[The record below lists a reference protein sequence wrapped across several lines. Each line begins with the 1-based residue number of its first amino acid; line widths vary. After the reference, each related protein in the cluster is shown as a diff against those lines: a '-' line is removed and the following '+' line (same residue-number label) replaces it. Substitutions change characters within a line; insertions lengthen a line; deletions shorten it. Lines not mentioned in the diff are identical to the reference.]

1 VQVSGGARRNVAQD
15 AQGSLGPLCRQ
26 AIAGRYPFA
35 RGSNRDVALADF
47 TRLFASGGLMD
58 SFFQKNLASQVD
70 VRDGR
75 WAFRRDAS
83 GKMIADNHLLSAFQN
98 AETIRNVFFAAG
110 AATPSIQ
117 IELTP
122 LDLDPAITQYALN
135 IDGQTMRYAH
145 GPPLPM
151 AVKWP
156 GERGAGLVSL
166 QISTQNGSDGLQA
179 QGPWALYRLFDKARI
194 TPGAAP
200 ESFIAT
206 FDFSGRKLALRV
218 SASSSYN
225 PFQLPQ
231 MKAFSCP

>member
-1 VQVSGGARRNVAQD
+1 MRKAASAH
-15 AQGSLGPLCRQ
+15 LCRQ

-156 GERGAGLVSL
+156 GGAGRRPRQPANQHAKRFRRLAGPRSVGPL
-166 QISTQNGSDGLQA
+166 STIR
-179 QGPWALYRLFDKARI
+179 QGAHHAGRRARKLYRHL
-194 TPGAAP
+194 
-200 ESFIAT
+200 
-206 FDFSGRKLALRV
+206 
-218 SASSSYN
+218 
-225 PFQLPQ
+225 
-231 MKAFSCP
+231 